1 MTTPKPPAGYGT
13 NKVELQPPRSYA
25 IPGGPAARSL
35 AEVEVKVLAEIE
47 RGGPDDWHPGR
58 R

>member
-13 NKVELQPPRSYA
+13 NKIELQPPRSYA
-25 IPGGPAARSL
+25 LPGGPQAKNL
-35 AEVEVKVLAEIE
+35 GKVEVKILAEIE
-47 RGGPDDWHPGR
+47 RGGPDDHNR